1 MSMAAARKPL
11 ARNRPAAGRRWR
23 NDVDLAR
30 RKSAIEDRPDAKSSE
45 TGAEAEPFP
54 ACAGAVSDGAA
65 KGKE

>member
-30 RKSAIEDRPDAKSSE
+30 RKSAIEDRPDAKSSRP
-45 TGAEAEPFP
+45 APKPFP

-65 KGKE
+65 KSKE